1 MFEWVDKLFKKKLAA
16 EEKDNTLV
24 IPQFDSAQCVDG
36 GLDNGETFATTE
48 IADGVKGVVCMLAPK
63 EEGGEGSVEVQSL
76 IFDKE
81 KFDAE
86 AAQAW
91 AEGND
96 FKLASRGHRQR
107 LSFAATHPTRR
118 FSCSFAEFKKRLQE
132 EGAPPAEMKDSESV
146 TSLEE
151 TIMAQFRE
159 RGWAWASEISGEQS
173 LEYDFMIEAHF
184 PEQKAVIVVDF
195 ITGKYYS
202 VSYSG
207 EGDAITVAD
216 PQETDLIF
224 EPAGAPKPEAQP
236 EPAPAQ
242 AARMRGHGSL
252 GRLGDQKPPAWASD
266 PEAFPLLALTSGWT
280 GDIPKDNQPK
290 RWIDPAGVQDAFDR
304 KLLNNAN
311 CYWQHSENQAM
322 ETRPVV
328 PFGYAIPGSDIL
340 KANTSGG
347 LDYWVDVK
355 TYDNTPGRD
364 IKPILQRSKDENKP
378 QTKSSLVFDVER
390 EFGEVDGRPAEIY
403 RKFTAIYAID
413 FMDNAAMDRTGV
425 RAAASRSTAEGELTM
440 GDKEELERLRLK
452 VAEDADTVKQATL
465 AVREKEVDG
474 LIAASGVP
482 REEFASLRV
491 ILLKTD
497 DADVR
502 KALAEEKRTTY
513 FKSLKRTPGGPQGD
527 GGNDDPATELSP
539 EMRADMAKVV
549 TRHGLTKE
557 HLEKARE
564 NVRKRLAERVVV

>member
-1 MFEWVDKLFKKKLAA
+1 MFDWIDKLFKKTLAV

-24 IPQFDSAQCVDG
+24 IPQFDSAQCIEG
-36 GLDNGETFATTE
+36 GLDDGETFATTE

-76 IFDKE
+76 VFDKE

-86 AAQAW
+86 AAGAW

-96 FKLASRGHRQR
+96 FKMASKSHRQR

-118 FSCSFAEFKKRLQE
+118 FSCSPVEFTKRLQE
-132 EGAPPAEMKDSESV
+132 EGAPPAEMKDSECV

-159 RGWAWASEISGEQS
+159 RGWAWAPEVSGEQS

-184 PEQKAVIVVDF
+184 PEQKAIIVVDF

-207 EGDAITVAD
+207 EGDAIAVAD

-224 EPAGAPKPEAQP
+224 EPAGAAKPEPKP

-242 AARMRGHGSL
+242 AARTRGHGSL
-252 GRLGDQKPPAWASD
+252 GRLGDQQPPAWATD

-290 RWIDPAGVQDAFDR
+290 RWIDPDAVQDAFDR
-304 KLLNNAN
+304 KLLSDLP
-311 CYWQHSENQAM
+311 CYWQHPEDLVM
-322 ETRPVV
+322 ERRPDV
-328 PFGYAIPGSDIL
+328 PFGYAIPRSDIL
-340 KANTSGG
+340 KTNTAGG
-347 LDYWVDVK
+347 LDYWVYVK
-355 TYDNTPGRD
+355 AYDNTPGRD
-364 IKPILQRSKDENKP
+364 VKPILQRSKDENKP
-378 QTKSSLVFDVER
+378 QTRNSLVFDVER
-390 EFGEVDGRPAEIY
+390 EFTEVDGRPAEAY

-413 FMDNAAMDRTGV
+413 FMDNAAMPRTGV

-440 GDKEELERLRLK
+440 GDKEELERLRLQVK
-452 VAEDADTVKQATL
+452 EDAETVKRATL

-482 REEFASLRV
+482 KEEFASLRV

-502 KALAEEKRTTY
+502 KALVEEKRTTY

-527 GGNDDPATELSP
+527 GGSDPTTELSP
-539 EMRADMAKVV
+539 EMQTEMTKVV
-549 TRHGLTKE
+549 TRHGLSKE

-564 NVRKRLAERVVV
+564 NVAARLKERVVV